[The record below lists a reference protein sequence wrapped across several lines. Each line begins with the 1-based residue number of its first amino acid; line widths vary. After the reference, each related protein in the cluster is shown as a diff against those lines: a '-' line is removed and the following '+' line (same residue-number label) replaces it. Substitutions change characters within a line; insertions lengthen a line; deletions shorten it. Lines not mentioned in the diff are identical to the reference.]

1 MYITDEEFTKL
12 DRATLDAVLE
22 RVHNKA
28 IEATLKLL
36 PEVII
41 GLIVKTKGVQRT
53 FEDFKEK
60 YPEFAG
66 KEDELAKII
75 QDIETEDG
83 SLDLREILTK
93 VPDRMKRFSITI
105 PEEQPHTIEEVERT
119 ANGLL

>member
-1 MYITDEEFTKL
+1 MYITEEEF
-12 DRATLDAVLE
+12 ANFSHAALDAVLE

-28 IEATLKLL
+28 IEDTLKLL

-53 FEDFKEK
+53 FEDFKDK
-60 YPEFAG
+60 YPDFVG
-66 KEDELAKII
+66 KEAELAKII

-83 SLDLREILTK
+83 SLDLKEILTK
-93 VPDRMKRFSITI
+93 VPERMKRFSITI

>member
-1 MYITDEEFTKL
+1 MFITDEEFAKL
-12 DRATLDAVLE
+12 DRSTLDAVLE

-28 IEATLKLL
+28 VEATLKLL

-60 YPEFAG
+60 YPDFVG
-66 KEDELAKII
+66 KEAELAKII

-83 SLDLREILTK
+83 SLDLKEILTK
-93 VPDRMKRFSITI
+93 VPERMKRFSITI

>member
-83 SLDLREILTK
+83 SLDLQEILTK
-93 VPDRMKRFSITI
+93 VPGRMKRFSITI